1 MRLVQRLQHILPSV
15 WFHGCIIVTA
25 AAATV
30 SAVVAVVVMI
40 VVTSIVAPQR
50 APRRVLNLRHPCHP
64 LTVLPLHRFS
74 G

>member
-25 AAATV
+25 AAAAATV
-30 SAVVAVVVMI
+30 VVAVVAVVV
-40 VVTSIVAPQR
+40 TSLVAPQR

>member
-15 WFHGCIIVTA
+15 WFHGCIIVTT

-30 SAVVAVVVMI
+30 SAVVAVVAV
-40 VVTSIVAPQR
+40 VVTSLVAPQR